1 MKSFLKTFAL
11 LAVVA
16 SVSSSFAQT
25 AVPDMGDVGT
35 LAEKTSIVFSS
46 VDLAGDLG
54 SLMQAAV
61 ISQTG
66 STGWA
71 AIEQDSTNPNIAY
84 ILQNAGGSNP
94 TYAFINQTSTAT
106 GNIAI
111 INQK

>member
-16 SVSSSFAQT
+16 SFSSSY
-25 AVPDMGDVGT
+25 AVDADMGDVGT

-61 ISQTG
+61 ITQTG

-84 ILQNAGGSNP
+84 ILQNAGGTNP
-94 TYAFINQTSTAT
+94 TYAFINQTSNAT